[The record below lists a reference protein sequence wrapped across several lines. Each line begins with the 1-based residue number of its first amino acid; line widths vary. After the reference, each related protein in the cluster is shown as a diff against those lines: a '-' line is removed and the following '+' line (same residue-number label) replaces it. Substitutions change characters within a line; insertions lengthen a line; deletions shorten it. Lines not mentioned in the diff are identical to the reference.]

1 MIKCNYGKV
10 TIEGKAITILAE
22 TEIIVQKVAELISDF
37 PDGIK
42 DEFRNHIEDSLAV
55 GFGEKEDEEDDED
68 DDDGLEKMLDDL
80 IKALTKKAR
89 E

>member
-10 TIEGKAITILAE
+10 TIEGKAITILAD
-22 TEIIVQKVAELISDF
+22 TEILVQKVAELISDF

-42 DEFRNHIEDSLAV
+42 DEFRNHIEDSIAI
-55 GFGEKEDEEDDED
+55 GFGEKEDEED

-80 IKALTKKAR
+80 VKALTKAR
-89 E
+89 K